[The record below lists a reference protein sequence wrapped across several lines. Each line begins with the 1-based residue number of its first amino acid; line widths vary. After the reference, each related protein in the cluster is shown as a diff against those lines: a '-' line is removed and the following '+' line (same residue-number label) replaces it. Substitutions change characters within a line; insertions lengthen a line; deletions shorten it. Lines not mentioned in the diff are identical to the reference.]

1 MFVVAGE
8 ALVDIV
14 VPPDGPVEHAPGGSP
29 LNVAVGL
36 SRLGIDTTL
45 LTRLGTDDHGHL
57 VLDHLTRSNVR
68 LGDGA
73 VAAGTRT
80 STATAHLDEAR
91 AATYDFDLTWALPRQ
106 RLPAD
111 ANGLHVGSIGTA
123 LRPGRDAVVDLVEQA
138 HGRGLF
144 VSYDPNARPAFL
156 PEPAQAWRDLREI
169 AARADLVKLSD
180 EDVGVLAPG
189 REPAQVA
196 AELLEAGASTRIV
209 VVTHGGAAAEAFTTA
224 GHVRVPAP
232 RVQVVDTVGAG
243 DSFMAALV
251 AVLLEREGRIDD
263 RDVVDLTEL
272 LSAAHA
278 VAAITCGRR
287 GADPPRRDE
296 LPSGWPKAP
305 PDVNP

>member
-36 SRLGIDTTL
+36 SRLGIGTTL
-45 LTRLGTDDHGHL
+45 LTRLGADDHGRL

-68 LGDGA
+68 LGDDA
-73 VAAGTRT
+73 VSPSTRT

-91 AATYDFDLTWALPRQ
+91 SATYDFDLTWKLPLQ
-106 RLPAD
+106 RLPVD
-111 ANGLHVGSIGTA
+111 ASGLHVGSIGTA

-169 AARADLVKLSD
+169 SARADLVKLSD

-189 REPAQVA
+189 RDPAEVA
-196 AELLEAGASTRIV
+196 AELLGAGGSTRVV
-209 VVTHGGAAAEAFTTA
+209 VVTHGGAAAEAFTKI

-232 RVQVVDTVGAG
+232 KVQVVDTVGAG

-251 AVLLEREGRIDD
+251 AVLLEREGR
-263 RDVVDLTEL
+263 VDGWGVADLADL
-272 LSAAHA
+272 LSAAHT

-287 GADPPRRDE
+287 GADPPRREE
-296 LPSGWPKAP
+296 LPSGWPTLR